1 MLRDEI
7 VRPAL
12 QATEAGSL
20 PERSGIEEKYKWNT
34 ADIFESLD
42 AWEKEFA
49 RVQNLVEDYGK
60 YRGEISKSAAKLA
73 ECIKFDEDISIA
85 VEKLHLYVMLNKDSD
100 LRDNLYQGMNDRI
113 RNLYTMAGSKASF
126 ILPEINS
133 TPDGI
138 IEEAMASHGLGEYSH
153 FFDDIRRK
161 KAHTLTEKE
170 EMLMALSSGVTGG
183 AYEIFSIFSDADI
196 KFPSVEGENGDTIE
210 MSHGRFYAALYSK
223 DGDYRERAYKAFYK
237 PFIDYAN
244 TFSVIFNNNL
254 KGKIFN
260 ARARNFNSSLEAAL
274 HSNNIPVAVYDNL
287 ISTVSDNL
295 APMHRWAEIKRRM
308 LKRDKIHPYDSYVT
322 IFDNTKVKKYTWEEA
337 RGLVND
343 SLQLMGAEYL
353 EALNRAFDSRWID
366 VYETAGKR
374 SGAYSSGCTY
384 GTHPYVL
391 MNFTGLLNDV
401 FTLAHEMGHNMHSW
415 FTGQNQPF
423 VYADYSIFL
432 AEVASTFNESLL
444 LEHLIKTSAT
454 RGEKLMLM
462 EKYLNSVTATFYRQT
477 MFAEF
482 ERTVYSRVEAGEAL
496 TATELRVLFK
506 ELYSKYWGPAM
517 NVDDEEEYTWARI
530 PHFYYNFYVYQYA
543 TGMAAS
549 EALVGLVK
557 KEGQPAVDRYLGFLK
572 AGKSKYSID
581 ILKDAGVDM
590 TQPQAVKAV
599 IEKMTSILDEMEG
612 LF

>member
-20 PERSGIEEKYKWNT
+20 PERAAIEEKYKWNT

-49 RVQNLVEDYGK
+49 RVQYLVEDYGK

-138 IEEAMASHGLGEYSH
+138 IEEAMASHGLGQYGH

-223 DGDYRERAYKAFYK
+223 DGDYRERASKAFYK

-322 IFDNTKVKKYTWEEA
+322 IFDDTEVKKYTWEEA

>member
-1 MLRDEI
+1 MLRDDKLSA
-7 VRPAL
+7 AL
-12 QATEAGSL
+12 HSTDAGSL
-20 PERSGIEEKYKWNT
+20 PERAAIEEKYKWDT
-34 ADIFESLD
+34 AGVFESID
-42 AWEKEFA
+42 AWENEFA
-49 RVQNLVEDYGK
+49 RVQRLVGEYEK
-60 YRGEISKSAAKLA
+60 FRGEISKSAQKLA
-73 ECIKFDEDISIA
+73 ECIKFDEEISIS
-85 VEKLHLYVMLNKDSD
+85 VEKLHLFVMLNKDSD

-113 RNLYTMAGSKASF
+113 RNLYTVAGSKASF
-126 ILPEINS
+126 ILPEINN
-133 TPDGI
+133 TPPAV
-138 IEEAMASHGLGEYSH
+138 IEEAMASYGLAEYAH

-161 KAHTLTEKE
+161 KAHTLSEKE
-170 EMLMALSSGVTGG
+170 EMLMALASGVTGG

-196 KFPSVEGENGDTIE
+196 KFPSVEGEDGETIE

-223 DGDYRERAYKAFYK
+223 DADYRERAYKAFYK

-260 ARARNFNSSLEAAL
+260 ARARNFGSSLEAAL
-274 HSNNIPVAVYDNL
+274 HANNIPVAVYDNL
-287 ISTVSDNL
+287 ISTVSENL

-308 LKRDKIHPYDSYVT
+308 LKKEKIHPFDSYVT
-322 IFDNTKVKKYTWEEA
+322 IFDNSQVKKYSWEEA
-337 RGLVND
+337 RKLVND
-343 SLQLMGAEYL
+343 SLLLMGDEYL
-353 EALNRAFDSRWID
+353 HALNRAFDNRWID

-384 GTHPYVL
+384 GTHPFVL

-415 FTGQNQPF
+415 FTGQTQPF

-444 LEHLIKTSAT
+444 LEHLIKTSTT
-454 RGEKLMLM
+454 RDEKLMLM

-482 ERTVYSRVEAGEAL
+482 EKIAYARVEAGEAL
-496 TATELRVLFK
+496 TATELRILFK

-557 KEGQPAVDRYLGFLK
+557 RDGQPAVDRYLGFLK

-599 IEKMTSILDEMEG
+599 IDKMSLILDEMEG
-612 LF
+612 LL